1 MTLQAQVTALTL
13 YFLTTLRGAGGLD
26 LVKVAEAGTKWH

>member
-13 YFLTTLRGAGGLD
+13 YFLTTLGGRERVEVTKAG
-26 LVKVAEAGTKWH
+26 KKW